1 MVLFSFYPVGVSPV
15 KVQMPA
21 LSPTME
27 EGNIVKWLKKE
38 GKKKQTHD
46 TVLHFPSSHYHTFSA
61 LLLLTNLL
69 NLLFSRLVL
78 QYVILT

>member
-1 MVLFSFYPVGVSPV
+1 MEFLLFSFYPVGVSPL

-38 GKKKQTHD
+38 GKI
-46 TVLHFPSSHYHTFSA
+46 
-61 LLLLTNLL
+61 N
-69 NLLFSRLVL
+69 
-78 QYVILT
+78 I

>member
-1 MVLFSFYPVGVSPV
+1 MGFLAISPNTKAFKPNDSLLYLFSFSPVGVSSV

-38 GKKKQTHD
+38 GTHGEKK
-46 TVLHFPSSHYHTFSA
+46 LLPGAFFS
-61 LLLLTNLL
+61 
-69 NLLFSRLVL
+69 
-78 QYVILT
+78 